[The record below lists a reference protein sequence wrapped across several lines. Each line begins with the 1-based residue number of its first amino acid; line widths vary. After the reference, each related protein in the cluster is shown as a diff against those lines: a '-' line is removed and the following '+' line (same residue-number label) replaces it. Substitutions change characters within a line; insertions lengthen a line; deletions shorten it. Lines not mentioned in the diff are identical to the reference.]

1 MDNKIKL
8 NALARGL
15 TVCLLVTAPFTSLQ
29 AASFD
34 CTKARTYQEKAI
46 CFNPDLSQQDENLY
60 AIYKKARE
68 AQANS
73 PEFKKTAKALYK
85 ERNRCKTEE
94 CLRDWMIKASDT
106 YRKLAG
112 EDSSVTL
119 EQALQNP
126 DISPSDANKPAKAPQ
141 TVETIKLPPS
151 PGGLTVLG
159 FLKLGQTTPEE
170 AVAWLKKNHKYT
182 PKDPEVQDLYD
193 KRLEPKFGKLTVMGL
208 PSLIGDLADKSYLAF
223 VGGRL
228 YQVAHDIKESKYK
241 HIRSNLIEKYNRM
254 DCLQYDEHDLA
265 AKGKA
270 WKKAM
275 EYKDR
280 VVRKTHAWTAESQ
293 QLFDSLYEI
302 ERLKNSVCFEEKV
315 VDFPIEIIRQGK
327 IIQLQ
332 YQDDRTKSM
341 MDKYLRDLENKEK
354 EAKFLKEQKKNKAT
368 QNLL

>member
-1 MDNKIKL
+1 MNNKINRNVL
-8 NALARGL
+8 SRGL
-15 TVCLLVTAPFTSLQ
+15 AVCLLGTIPYTSLL

-34 CTKARTYQEKAI
+34 CSKARTFQEKAI
-46 CFNPDLSQQDENLY
+46 CSNSDLSQQDENLY
-60 AIYKKARE
+60 AIYKKARK
-68 AQANS
+68 AQANGT
-73 PEFKKTAKALYK
+73 EFKKTAKALYK
-85 ERNRCKTEE
+85 ERNRCVTEE
-94 CLRDWMIKASDT
+94 CLRDWMVKASDT
-106 YRKLAG
+106 YKKLAG
-112 EDSSVTL
+112 EGSPVTL

-126 DISPSDANKPAKAPQ
+126 EVSLSDANKPEKALQ

-151 PGGLTVLG
+151 SGGLTVLG

-170 AVAWLKKNHKYT
+170 AVAWLKQNHKYN
-182 PKDPEVQDLYD
+182 PKDTEVQDLYD
-193 KRLEPKFGKLTVMGL
+193 KRLEPKFGKMTVMGL
-208 PSLIGDLADKSYLAF
+208 PSLIGDLANKSYLAF

-254 DCLQYDEHDLA
+254 DCLQFDEHDLA
-265 AKGKA
+265 AQGKA

-275 EYKDR
+275 EYKDQ

-354 EAKFLKEQKKNKAT
+354 EAKLLKEQKKNKAT

>member
-193 KRLEPKFGKLTVMGL
+193 KRLEPKFGKLTGH
-208 PSLIGDLADKSYLAF
+208 G
-223 VGGRL
+223 
-228 YQVAHDIKESKYK
+228 VAL
-241 HIRSNLIEKYNRM
+241 SNR
-254 DCLQYDEHDLA
+254 
-265 AKGKA
+265 
-270 WKKAM
+270 
-275 EYKDR
+275 
-280 VVRKTHAWTAESQ
+280 
-293 QLFDSLYEI
+293 
-302 ERLKNSVCFEEKV
+302 
-315 VDFPIEIIRQGK
+315 
-327 IIQLQ
+327 
-332 YQDDRTKSM
+332 
-341 MDKYLRDLENKEK
+341 
-354 EAKFLKEQKKNKAT
+354 
-368 QNLL
+368 

>member
-1 MDNKIKL
+1 M
-8 NALARGL
+8 
-15 TVCLLVTAPFTSLQ
+15 LQ
-29 AASFD
+29 SRSVPTGREFV
-34 CTKARTYQEKAI
+34 R
-46 CFNPDLSQQDENLY
+46 NLQ
-60 AIYKKARE
+60 KARE

-241 HIRSNLIEKYNRM
+241 HIRSNLIENTIGWTVCNMTNTILPRREK
-254 DCLQYDEHDLA
+254 LG
-265 AKGKA
+265 KG
-270 WKKAM
+270 
-275 EYKDR
+275 YGVQR
-280 VVRKTHAWTAESQ
+280 SGST
-293 QLFDSLYEI
+293 
-302 ERLKNSVCFEEKV
+302 KNSCLDSRESTA
-315 VDFPIEIIRQGK
+315 
-327 IIQLQ
+327 L
-332 YQDDRTKSM
+332 
-341 MDKYLRDLENKEK
+341 
-354 EAKFLKEQKKNKAT
+354 
-368 QNLL
+368 

>member
-270 WKKAM
+270 WKKG
-275 EYKDR
+275 YGVQR
-280 VVRKTHAWTAESQ
+280 SGST
-293 QLFDSLYEI
+293 
-302 ERLKNSVCFEEKV
+302 KNSCLDSRESTA
-315 VDFPIEIIRQGK
+315 
-327 IIQLQ
+327 L
-332 YQDDRTKSM
+332 
-341 MDKYLRDLENKEK
+341 
-354 EAKFLKEQKKNKAT
+354 
-368 QNLL
+368 